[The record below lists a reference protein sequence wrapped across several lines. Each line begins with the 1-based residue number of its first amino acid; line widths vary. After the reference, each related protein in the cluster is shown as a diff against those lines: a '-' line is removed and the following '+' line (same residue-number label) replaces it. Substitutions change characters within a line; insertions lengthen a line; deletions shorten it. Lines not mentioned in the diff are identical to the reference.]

1 MVRRRPLRAPLRRGG
16 GVSIAGPRE
25 AAHSA
30 LAKVA
35 RESGVDVTLTGIN
48 GDLFYLSPTPGV
60 RRRYAKVGR
69 LQWCEETERLI
80 GAP

>member
-1 MVRRRPLRAPLRRGG
+1 MKANA
-16 GVSIAGPRE
+16 S
-25 AAHSA
+25 
-30 LAKVA
+30 VA
-35 RESGVDVTLTGIN
+35 RESGVDVTLTGTN

-60 RRRYAKVGR
+60 RRRYADVGR